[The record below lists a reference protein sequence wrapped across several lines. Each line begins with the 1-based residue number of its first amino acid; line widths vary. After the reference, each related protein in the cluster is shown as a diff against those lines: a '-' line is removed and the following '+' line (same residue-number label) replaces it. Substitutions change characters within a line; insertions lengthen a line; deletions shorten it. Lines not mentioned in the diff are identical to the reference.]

1 MGYMTLNVLLLDGS
15 SVSVTGQ
22 QIIHLGKTPS
32 DAVFGGTLDEFAK
45 TFPAAMTELIGLG
58 AIKYTPAVDDDLAHK
73 ADMRKL
79 LREQLR
85 GDPCDDFELSLQ
97 ASEQLYEEASIA
109 ADEAGGFTEREYQD
123 FIERYV
129 EERTPV

>member
-1 MGYMTLNVLLLDGS
+1 VLLIDGS
-15 SVSVTGQ
+15 SVSIEGS
-22 QIIHLGKTPS
+22 QITHWSKFPS
-32 DAVFGGTLDEFAK
+32 DPVFEGTLDEFAK

-58 AIKYTPAVDDDLAHK
+58 AIKYTPAVDDDPAHK

-97 ASEQLYEEASIA
+97 ASEQLYEEAHIA
-109 ADEAGGFTEREYQD
+109 ADEAGGFTERERQD

-129 EERTPV
+129 EERTTV